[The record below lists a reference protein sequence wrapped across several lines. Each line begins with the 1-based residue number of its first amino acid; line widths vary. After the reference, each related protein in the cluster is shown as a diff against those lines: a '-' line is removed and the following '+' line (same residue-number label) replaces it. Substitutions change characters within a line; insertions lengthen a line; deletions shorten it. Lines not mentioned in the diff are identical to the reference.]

1 MVEPINY
8 FPEIGMFIHVMLCN
22 ISALNVYPL
31 VAVEANTRVIIS
43 PPAVSRSEG
52 WKGSF

>member
-22 ISALNVYPL
+22 ISALNVYPP
-31 VAVEANTRVIIS
+31 VAVEENAWVTTF
-43 PPAVSRSEG
+43 PPGALGREG
-52 WKGSF
+52 